1 MTACA
6 YGHYDTVCALLKC
19 GADVGIQSNVRNQ
32 DDDDDDDD
40 DDGGDLKT
48 W

>member
-6 YGHYDTVCALLKC
+6 YGHYDTVRTLLQF
-19 GADVGIQSNVRNQ
+19 GADVGTRSNVRNQ
-32 DDDDDDDD
+32 DDVDDDDDD
-40 DDGGDLKT
+40 EDLKI